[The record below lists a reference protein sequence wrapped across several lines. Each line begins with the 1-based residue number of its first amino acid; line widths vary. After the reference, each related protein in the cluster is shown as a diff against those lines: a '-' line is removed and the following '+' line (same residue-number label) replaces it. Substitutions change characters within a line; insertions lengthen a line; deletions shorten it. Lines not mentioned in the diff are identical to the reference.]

1 MINIEEKTQ
10 DRLKA
15 ENTGGRGEGE
25 KTYNRE
31 TSGSTSR
38 RWSMNSAMNTQKSQ
52 NFRKR
57 KEDLQKYSALA
68 AKMTV

>member
-1 MINIEEKTQ
+1 MINIEEKAQ

-15 ENTGGRGEGE
+15 ENTEGRGERE

-38 RWSMNSAMNTQKSQ
+38 RRSINSAMNTQKSQ
-52 NFRKR
+52 NLKS
-57 KEDLQKYSALA
+57 QGI
-68 AKMTV
+68 